1 MNKLVLFS
9 IFLFSLSTF
18 SSTGSE
24 SVEKLVRL
32 FSKKAENQTLA
43 EKKVLDFCEGLASFW
58 EELLIKSSR
67 NVEKNT
73 ILKNLEEIYSFKRY
87 FLHSVTSVVE
97 SVPSVVD
104 SKTPVDFENAKLRLV
119 AKTLLFLL
127 KQNFDSN
134 DGDSKESLFKEDCQR
149 LNRLLHGKTKQT
161 LKRNYSKE
169 IAAKITIS
177 SGNIFRAQF
186 LSKYSNENRSKII
199 ESLRKIIF
207 QRLDLIHFEPFS
219 HIEVR
224 LFGSKLKDQG
234 ILVQRGKDG
243 LYKLRINFSAPVK
256 VFSALIN
263 ENEDHEK
270 MDLKFEKLKNE
281 LTIGLLTPSVYRFK
295 SDEKI
300 LLNMNNFFY
309 FDNSVETLNSE
320 IKNYSYTK
328 SAFYKFC
335 SAIVS
340 NASGLQI
347 DHVYGNLKKVY
358 LAMKSFIDQA
368 KTSLVKRFFQRAT
381 NDLWLSNTMDFAF
394 FTVKEEL
401 KTDWLVNQ
409 VNFNNETIYT
419 MGLDKVKAK
428 FGKKNCDEQIL
439 WAKDLHFSFLGKIW
453 TTDKILDPLK
463 IKEGTDI
470 HIVQVVPV
478 LIDILKTWM
487 GTACNSGVGEYFFE
501 TKQENY
507 SLNQE
512 KLEQDDL
519 TNKELYKELQIFY
532 EPFAED
538 HEKIE
543 VDADIHGDF
552 KEDGG
557 HEFLGEKKINV
568 LYYKLKHIFDKA
580 LVEIEAETYILKKE
594 DSNSIGM
601 GAAPFRT
608 QFERYFLYILFPQ
621 LEKFFKYIPVE
632 QLKDEAEYQI
642 LLRVDRKL
650 VKKTFFDIQQNQ
662 QKNFL
667 IFAKAVIEERKN
679 YGTNLFDDLLEYW
692 SLVANP
698 KVLDRIQK
706 ELEFRRLCVDNEVFD
721 ENLSEFKKSSKI
733 EDLLTWL
740 IDKRFSIHKNFINL
754 AQSFNFDLE
763 VLSFYYG
770 IETFLFK
777 NKRSLD
783 QYPSLQEF
791 AREKVIDLSAL
802 SNVSKKLP
810 SFKKL
815 PFVSNKKN
823 WVENAFDFSQR
834 KIDELEQKKFDE
846 EQKGIQ
852 KKNDAL
858 AKQFFEQI
866 KPLKIL
872 AWSIFEYCL
881 PSWKSEYRQ
890 GFSEESLQKGVE
902 KFKELIKNDLKFDSG
917 GGLTK
922 KGTIRRVSES

>member
-9 IFLFSLSTF
+9 IFLFSLSNF

-24 SVEKLVRL
+24 SVEKLVVL

-58 EELLIKSSR
+58 EELLIKSNSD
-67 NVEKNT
+67 VEKNT

-127 KQNFDSN
+127 KQNFDST
-134 DGDSKESLFKEDCQR
+134 DGDSKESLFKEYWQS
-149 LNRLLHGKTKQT
+149 LNRLLHGKPEKAS
-161 LKRNYSKE
+161 KRIPN
-169 IAAKITIS
+169 ITIS
-177 SGNIFRAQF
+177 FGNIFKAQF
-186 LSKYSNENRSKII
+186 LSKYSKTQRSKII

-256 VFSALIN
+256 DFSALIN

-320 IKNYSYTK
+320 IKNYSYTA
-328 SAFYKFC
+328 SAFYNFC
-335 SAIVS
+335 SATVS

-394 FTVKEEL
+394 FTVKEDL

-439 WAKDLHFSFLGKIW
+439 WAKDLHLSFLGKLW
-453 TTDKILDPLK
+453 TTDEILDPLK
-463 IKEGTDI
+463 IEKDKDI

-487 GTACNSGVGEYFFE
+487 GTANGVGEYFFE

-543 VDADIHGDF
+543 VDADIHDQF
-552 KEDGG
+552 NEDGSNR
-557 HEFLGEKKINV
+557 FLGQKKINL

-601 GAAPFRT
+601 EAAPFRT
-608 QFERYFLYILFPQ
+608 QFERYLLYILFPQ
-621 LEKFFKYIPVE
+621 LEKFFKYVPVE
-632 QLKDEAEYQI
+632 QLNDEAEYQD
-642 LLRVDRKL
+642 LLRVDREL

-679 YGTNLFDDLLEYW
+679 YDTNLFDDLLEYW

-721 ENLSEFKKSSKI
+721 ENLSEFKNSLKI
-733 EDLLTWL
+733 EELLIWL
-740 IDKRFSIHKNFINL
+740 IDKRFSIHKNFINF
-754 AQSFNFDLE
+754 AKSFNFDLE

-777 NKRSLD
+777 NKHSLN

-834 KIDELEQKKFDE
+834 KIDELEQKKVD
-846 EQKGIQ
+846 EQKEKIQ
-852 KKNDAL
+852 KNNDGL

-872 AWSIFEYCL
+872 AWNIFGYCL

-890 GFSEESLQKGVE
+890 GVSEQLLQQGVE
-902 KFKELIKNDLKFDSG
+902 KFKELIKKDLKFDSG
-917 GGLTK
+917 GGITK
-922 KGTIRRVSES
+922 KRYNQKRS